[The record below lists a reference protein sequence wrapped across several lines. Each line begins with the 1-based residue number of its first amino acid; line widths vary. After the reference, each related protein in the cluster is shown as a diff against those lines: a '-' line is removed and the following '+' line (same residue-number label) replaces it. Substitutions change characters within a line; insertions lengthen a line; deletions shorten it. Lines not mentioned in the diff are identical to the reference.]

1 MKNWFLEDQEAYS
14 GLVLGGGGARGCYE
28 IGVWKALDEQHL
40 SFDCTAGTS
49 IGALVSAMY
58 VQGSL
63 EAMIAFVQTLKPTT
77 IVSDLFAFPETLGAL
92 VSSRKEIGSFLQK
105 YIFDGN
111 GVDISPLK
119 QALDQ
124 MFDWH
129 AFHTS
134 PINYACMTFNL
145 TKHTPQAYFKAEMT
159 PQNAQDIILASASCY
174 PAFPVLKMHGEDY
187 IDGGYWDNVPIDLA
201 QKMKATKILAV
212 DVQGP
217 GLVLPVDRNQINLFE
232 MKPLLPL
239 GNFLDFSSLSAM
251 RNLWAGYLETSKAM
265 QTLTGFFYTFECSE
279 AQDIAFWS
287 GYLSFLFSLHRI
299 VFKPEVM
306 ETIAHWAFD
315 YSPSD
320 LSKTLAKDKG
330 PWLLIESLAYVAGLD
345 PYHIWSVSDFLS
357 QLHQKL
363 EAFYDKV
370 DDLTDLPT
378 LSSLWGRKDLDKMAI
393 ITLFYKNLFPTP
405 LEASQK
411 LAPFGSVYPG
421 EVALAWTWYFLE
433 VVYGRTKA

>member
-40 SFDCTAGTS
+40 RFDCTAGTS

-63 EAMIAFVQTLKPTT
+63 EPMIAFVETMKPTA
-77 IVSDLFAFPETLGAL
+77 IVSDLFAFPETLGSL
-92 VSSRKEIGSFLQK
+92 VSNRKEIRSFLQK
-105 YIFDGN
+105 YILDGK

-119 QALDQ
+119 QELEK
-124 MFDWH
+124 MFDWQ
-129 AFHTS
+129 AFHNS
-134 PINYACMTFNL
+134 PINYACMTFNV
-145 TKHTPQAYFKAEMT
+145 TKHTPQAYFKKEMNA
-159 PQNAQDIILASASCY
+159 QNAQDIILASASCF
-174 PAFPVLKMHGEDY
+174 PAFPALKMNEEDY

-201 QKMKATKILAV
+201 QKMNAKKILAV

-217 GLVLPVDRNQINLFE
+217 GLVLPVDRSQINLFE

-239 GNFLDFSSLSAM
+239 GNFLDFNALAAT
-251 RNLWAGYLETSKAM
+251 RNLWAGYLEASKAM
-265 QTLTGFFYTFECSE
+265 QTLTGFFYTFECTQ
-279 AQDIAFWS
+279 AQDIAFWT
-287 GYLSFLFSLHRI
+287 GYLDFFFSLYHI
-299 VFKPEVM
+299 VFKPDVVEA
-306 ETIAHWAFD
+306 IARWVFG

-330 PWLLIESLAYVAGLD
+330 TWLLIEALSYVAGLD
-345 PYHIWSVSDFLS
+345 PYHIWSVSSFLS
-357 QLHQKL
+357 KLDQKL
-363 EAFYDKV
+363 ESFRDKV
-370 DDLTDLPT
+370 DDLTDLST
-378 LSSLWGRKDLDKMAI
+378 LSSLWGQKDLNKMAI
-393 ITLFYKNLFPTP
+393 ITVFYKTLLHSP